1 MLLHNSESSANE
13 TAAVRLY
20 LDESGGSDPGTPHAV
35 VAGMVINYSH
45 FVHFEEVWDAMLVKH
60 GITAP
65 LHMKDF
71 AKERRFG
78 AMSPH
83 CKRELFCEVAGLIS
97 SHRIASLEAQLTN
110 KDYETY
116 FPKEAREKFGVYGSC
131 FNLAVVMNH
140 KLAEGK
146 YDGRIPFILDA
157 GNPYAEHVRKA
168 HKAILQY
175 QRDVGFLH
183 AGGLYFDDD
192 ALFGVLQAADV
203 IAWGARRRAAGLR
216 FPPGYEPILE
226 VITEGGH
233 NEAAWTPELLKEL
246 GANIMRKLAE
256 EKLGDN
262 GHNAKDEF

>member
-1 MLLHNSESSANE
+1 MLLHNSESSENE

-20 LDESGGSDPGTPHAV
+20 LDESGSNDPGTPQAI

-45 FVHFEEVWDAMLVKH
+45 FVAFEEFWDRMLVKH

-71 AKERRFG
+71 AKHRRFG

-83 CKRELFCEVAGLIS
+83 CKRELFCEVASLIS
-97 SHRIASLEAQLTN
+97 NHRIASLEAQLTTR
-110 KDYETY
+110 DYETY
-116 FPKEAREKFGVYGSC
+116 FPQEARDKFGVYGSC

-146 YDGRIPFILDA
+146 YEGRIPFILDA
-157 GNPYAEHVRKA
+157 GNPYADHVRKA
-168 HKAILQY
+168 HKAVLQY
-175 QRDVGFLH
+175 QNDVGFLH

-203 IAWGARRRAAGLR
+203 IAWGARRRAAGLA
-216 FPPGYEPILE
+216 FPPGYEPI
-226 VITEGGH
+226 TEIINEDVH
-233 NEAAWTPELLKEL
+233 NVAGYTPELLKEL
-246 GANIMRKLAE
+246 GENIMRKLAE
-256 EKLGDN
+256 EQVKDN
-262 GHNAKDEF
+262 SYDDKDEF